1 MNVKIVNKYA
11 TLLVN
16 LDVDFIKSIQGE
28 FTPDDIIAQF
38 SNFFYNKMIIDITAI
53 KGYQDI
59 TKIQELSVNM
69 DMSKIILL
77 LDDSEVVNSPRYLSQ
92 LVSMGVYNFTRNIDA
107 IKFLIDNPNSYKDV
121 AQYHQLNMLDETED
135 DTGSSSEKERTKEKE
150 KEKDKKKKRE
160 EEDSSGSSFQIS
172 SNAAR
177 NVRVIGIKN
186 VTEHAGSTTLTY
198 LLKKQLEKAY
208 KVLAVEVDGKDFIYF
223 NDRTLLHTS
232 HHDLQNTITSHYD
245 VDVILIDLNEQGST
259 SLCTDVL
266 YLIEPGLIKLNKLIR
281 LNPRAFENLKGE
293 KILLNRSVLNETDV
307 SDFEYESR
315 SKIYFN
321 VPYLDDKLDNN
332 KVLNDLLMKLGFSK
346 LDEGGTTKGGSL
358 FSIFK

>member
-121 AQYHQLNMLDETED
+121 AQYHQLNMIDENED
-135 DTGSSSEKERTKEKE
+135 DSSS
-150 KEKDKKKKRE
+150 
-160 EEDSSGSSFQIS
+160 SGESDVGLPSLKFLIG
-172 SNAAR
+172 
-177 NVRVIGIKN
+177 NVSV
-186 VTEHAGSTTLTY
+186 ELLSYLTLY
-198 LLKKQLEKAY
+198 LLFL
-208 KVLAVEVDGKDFIYF
+208 
-223 NDRTLLHTS
+223 
-232 HHDLQNTITSHYD
+232 
-245 VDVILIDLNEQGST
+245 
-259 SLCTDVL
+259 
-266 YLIEPGLIKLNKLIR
+266 
-281 LNPRAFENLKGE
+281 
-293 KILLNRSVLNETDV
+293 
-307 SDFEYESR
+307 
-315 SKIYFN
+315 
-321 VPYLDDKLDNN
+321 
-332 KVLNDLLMKLGFSK
+332 
-346 LDEGGTTKGGSL
+346 
-358 FSIFK
+358 